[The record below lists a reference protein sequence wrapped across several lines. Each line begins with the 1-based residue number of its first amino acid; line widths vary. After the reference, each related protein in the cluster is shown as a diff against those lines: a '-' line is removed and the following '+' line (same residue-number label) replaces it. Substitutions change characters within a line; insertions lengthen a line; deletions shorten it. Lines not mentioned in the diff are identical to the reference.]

1 MILISRSFQEEGLVE
16 VKGFMCILA
25 QQTELNLFQ
34 STELTI

>member
-1 MILISRSFQEEGLVE
+1 MILMKRSFQEEDLVE

-25 QQTELNLFQ
+25 QQSELNLFQ